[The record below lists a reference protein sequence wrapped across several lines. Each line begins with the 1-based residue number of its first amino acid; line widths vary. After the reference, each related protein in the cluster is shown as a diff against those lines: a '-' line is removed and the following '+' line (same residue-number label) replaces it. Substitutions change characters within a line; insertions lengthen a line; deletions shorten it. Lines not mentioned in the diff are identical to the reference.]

1 MADDADSAFTSY
13 ATATLDGL
21 LDRQPEWATSVG
33 DHRHDARLTVG
44 TASHYEQ
51 TSRWAGERLA
61 GLAGIDTGLLAPQ
74 LQVDAQILANQLR
87 RLRFMID
94 ELREHEWNPMVAN
107 PGRAIYNLLARD
119 FAPLPDRLRSAAQR
133 LAMLPE
139 SLAAARS
146 VLGPMPEIHIETALS
161 QFAGTERLLTGELR
175 RVASDAPGAG
185 RDLDEVLPG
194 ALEAIAG
201 HTQWLEERLAS
212 GHRDGFRDPRLG
224 ADLFARKLALV
235 LDTELPVEQIVALA
249 EADLAQAS
257 EELGAAAEEYA
268 STIPGRP
275 GTAPGAVD
283 TARGGPSPA
292 LGAAGMG
299 SGAPGTIRAVLDAL
313 AADAPDDATIL
324 GFVRD
329 AFAAQRKFV
338 VARDLVTVFDDP
350 LEVIAMPEID
360 RGVAVA
366 YCDSPGPLETA
377 ALATFI
383 AVSPTP
389 EDWAPDRV
397 RSFYREYNR
406 HMVHNLM
413 VHEAMPGHALQLQHS
428 HRFAGA
434 TKVRAAWRSGS
445 FVEGWAVYA
454 EQVMGAHGYPGAGN
468 PVAVRTQRLKSKIR
482 VIINAIMDARVH
494 CDGMTQEQAMALMT
508 GPGYQE
514 EGEAAGKWRRVLLT
528 SAQLSTYFVG
538 FTEVSGLAADLQ
550 HAHPGW
556 PERQLHDAMLAHGS
570 PPARHL
576 RTLLGAQPGIQG

>member
-1 MADDADSAFTSY
+1 MADDADNAFTRY

-33 DHRHDARLTVG
+33 DHRHDGRLTVG
-44 TASHYEQ
+44 TAAHHEQ

-61 GLAGIDTGLLAPQ
+61 GLAGIDTGRLSPQ
-74 LQVDAQILANQLR
+74 LQVDAQILANQLT

-107 PGRAIYNLLARD
+107 PGRAIYDLLARD
-119 FAPLPDRLRSAAQR
+119 FAPLADRLRSVARR

-146 VLGPMPEIHIETALS
+146 VLGPMPEIHIETALT

-175 RVASDAPGAG
+175 RAASDVPGAS

-194 ALEAIAG
+194 ALDAIAG
-201 HTQWLEERLAS
+201 HTRWLEERLDS
-212 GHRDGFRDPRLG
+212 GRSDGFRDPRLG
-224 ADLFARKLALV
+224 ADLFARKLTLV
-235 LDTELPVEQIVALA
+235 LDTELPVDQIVARA

-257 EELGAAAEEYA
+257 EELAAAAAEY
-268 STIPGRP
+268 TR
-275 GTAPGAVD
+275 AV
-283 TARGGPSPA
+283 
-292 LGAAGMG
+292 
-299 SGAPGTIRAVLDAL
+299 SGAPSTAGTDPGGAGAGSGGPDMVRAALDAL
-313 AADAPDDATIL
+313 AADAPDDTTIL

-329 AFAAQRKFV
+329 AFVAQREFV
-338 VARDLVTVFDDP
+338 VAHDLVTAFDDP

-413 VHEAMPGHALQLQHS
+413 VHEAMPGHALQLEHS
-428 HRFAGA
+428 RRFADA

-468 PVAVRTQRLKSKIR
+468 PVAVRTQRLKSKLR

-514 EGEAAGKWRRVLLT
+514 EGEAAGKWRRLLLT

-538 FTEVSGLAADLQ
+538 FTEVSGLAAELQ
-550 HAHPGW
+550 QARPGW

-576 RTLLGAQPGIQG
+576 RALLGVQPVAQG

>member
-1 MADDADSAFTSY
+1 MADDADSAFTRY

-21 LDRQPEWATSVG
+21 LERQPEWATGVG
-33 DHRHDARLTVG
+33 DHRHDYQLTVG
-44 TASHYEQ
+44 TAHHYEQ

-61 GLAGIDTGLLAPQ
+61 GLAGIDAGRLSPQ
-74 LQVDAQILANQLR
+74 HRVDAQILANQLA
-87 RLRFMID
+87 RLRFIID
-94 ELREHEWNPMVAN
+94 ELREQEWNPMVAN

-119 FAPLPDRLRSAAQR
+119 FAPLADRLRSAARR

-146 VLGPMPEIHIETALS
+146 VLGPMPEIHIETALT
-161 QFAGTERLLTGELR
+161 QFAGTERLLAGELR
-175 RVASDAPGAG
+175 RAAGDGPGAG
-185 RDLDEVLPG
+185 RDLDEALPP

-201 HTQWLEERLAS
+201 HTRWLKERLAD
-212 GHRDGFRDPRLG
+212 GRRDGFRDPRLG
-224 ADLFARKLALV
+224 ADLFSRKLALV
-235 LDTELPVEQIVALA
+235 LDTELPVEQIVARA
-249 EADLAQAS
+249 EADLAWMS
-257 EELGAAAEEYA
+257 EELAVAAAEY
-268 STIPGRP
+268 T
-275 GTAPGAVD
+275 GTAPGGAD
-283 TARGGPSPA
+283 TVRVA
-292 LGAAGMG
+292 
-299 SGAPGTIRAVLDAL
+299 LDAL
-313 AADAPDDATIL
+313 AADAPHDATIL

-329 AFAAQRKFV
+329 AFVAQREV
-338 VARDLVTVFDDP
+338 VTAHDLVTVFDDP

-389 EDWAPDRV
+389 EGWSPERV

-428 HRFAGA
+428 NRFTAA
-434 TKVRAAWRSGS
+434 TPVRTAWRSGS

-454 EQVMGAHGYPGAGN
+454 EQVMNAHGYPGEGN
-468 PVAVRTQRLKSKIR
+468 PAALRTQRLKSKLR
-482 VIINAIMDARVH
+482 TIINAIMDARVH

-508 GPGYQE
+508 GRGYQE
-514 EGEAAGKWRRVLLT
+514 DGEAAGKWRRVLLT

-538 FTEVSGLAADLQ
+538 FMEVSSLAADLRRAQ
-550 HAHPGW
+550 PGW
-556 PERQLHDAMLAHGS
+556 PERQWHDAMLAHGS

-576 RTLLGAQPGIQG
+576 RTLLDLQPVAQG

>member
-1 MADDADSAFTSY
+1 MADDMDGAFASY
-13 ATATLDGL
+13 AAATLDGL
-21 LDRQPEWATSVG
+21 LERQPEWATGVG
-33 DHRHDARLTVG
+33 DHRRDDRLTVG
-44 TASHYEQ
+44 DAGYYEEA
-51 TSRWAGERLA
+51 SRWAGDRLA
-61 GLAGIDTGLLAPQ
+61 ELAAIDADRLSPQ
-74 LQVDAQILANQLR
+74 HRVDAQILANQLT

-119 FAPLPDRLRSAAQR
+119 FAPLPDRLRSAAGR

-139 SLAAARS
+139 SLAAARA
-146 VLGPMPEIHIETALS
+146 VLGAMPEIHIETALT
-161 QFAGTERLLTGELR
+161 QFAGTERLLAGELKR
-175 RVASDAPGAG
+175 LASDVPGAG
-185 RDLDEVLPG
+185 KDLDDVLPG
-194 ALEAIAG
+194 ALDAIAE
-201 HTQWLEERLAS
+201 HTRWLADRLAS
-212 GHRDGFRDPRLG
+212 GQRDGFCDPRLG
-224 ADLFARKLALV
+224 AELFSRKLSLV
-235 LDTELPVEQIVALA
+235 LDTELPAEQILARAQADLARTGEELA
-249 EADLAQAS
+249 EA
-257 EELGAAAEEYA
+257 AAEFTGTA
-268 STIPGRP
+268 AGGP
-275 GTAPGAVD
+275 GTVRAALD
-283 TARGGPSPA
+283 T
-292 LGAAGMG
+292 
-299 SGAPGTIRAVLDAL
+299 L

-329 AFAAQRKFV
+329 AFAAQREFV
-338 VARDLVTVFDDP
+338 VAHDLVTVYDDP
-350 LEVIAMPEID
+350 LEVIEMPEID

-389 EDWAPDRV
+389 EGWSTDRI

-413 VHEAMPGHALQLQHS
+413 IHEAMPGHALQLQHS
-428 HRFAGA
+428 RRLAGA
-434 TKVRAAWRSGS
+434 STVRAAWRSGS

-454 EQVMGAHGYPGAGN
+454 EQVMGAHGYPGEGN

-482 VIINAIMDARVH
+482 AIINAIMDARVH

-538 FTEVSGLAADLQ
+538 FTEVNGLAADLRR
-550 HAHPGW
+550 AHPGW
-556 PERQLHDAMLAHGS
+556 PERQLHDAMLAHAS

-576 RTLLGAQPGIQG
+576 RTLLG

>member
-1 MADDADSAFTSY
+1 MADDADNAFTRY

-21 LDRQPEWATSVG
+21 LDRQPEWATGVG
-33 DHRHDARLTVG
+33 DHRHDDRLTVG
-44 TASHYEQ
+44 TAAHYEQ

-61 GLAGIDTGLLAPQ
+61 GLAGVDTGRLSPQ
-74 LQVDAQILANQLR
+74 LQVDAQILANQLT
-87 RLRFMID
+87 RLQFMID

-119 FAPLPDRLRSAAQR
+119 FAPLPDRLRSAARR

-146 VLGPMPEIHIETALS
+146 ALGPMPEIHIETALT

-175 RVASDAPGAG
+175 RAASDVAGAS

-194 ALEAIAG
+194 ALEAIAE
-201 HTQWLEERLAS
+201 HIRWLEERLAS
-212 GHRDGFRDPRLG
+212 GRRDGFRDPRLG

-235 LDTELPVEQIVALA
+235 LDTELPVEQIVARA
-249 EADLAQAS
+249 EAGLAQAS
-257 EELGAAAEEYA
+257 EELAAAAAEYA
-268 STIPGRP
+268 GP
-275 GTAPGAVD
+275 APGGAGLLPGEAG
-283 TARGGPSPA
+283 TGPGGPDTVRAA
-292 LGAAGMG
+292 LG
-299 SGAPGTIRAVLDAL
+299 AL

-329 AFAAQRKFV
+329 AFAAQREFV
-338 VARDLVTVFDDP
+338 VAHDLVTVFDDP

-454 EQVMGAHGYPGAGN
+454 EQVMGAHRYPGEGN
-468 PVAVRTQRLKSKIR
+468 PVAVRTQRLKSKLR

-508 GPGYQE
+508 ARGYQE
-514 EGEAAGKWRRVLLT
+514 EGEAAGKWRRLLLT

-538 FTEVSGLAADLQ
+538 FTEVSDLAADLQ
-550 HAHPGW
+550 QAHPGW
-556 PERQLHDAMLAHGS
+556 PERQLHDAILAHGS

-576 RTLLGAQPGIQG
+576 RTLLAVQPVAQG

>member
-1 MADDADSAFTSY
+1 
-13 ATATLDGL
+13 
-21 LDRQPEWATSVG
+21 
-33 DHRHDARLTVG
+33 
-44 TASHYEQ
+44 
-51 TSRWAGERLA
+51 
-61 GLAGIDTGLLAPQ
+61 
-74 LQVDAQILANQLR
+74 VDAKILANQLT

-119 FAPLPDRLRSAAQR
+119 FAPLADRLHSAARR

-146 VLGPMPEIHIETALS
+146 VLGPMPEIHIETALT

-175 RVASDAPGAG
+175 RAASDAPGAG

-201 HTQWLEERLAS
+201 HTRWLEERLAS
-212 GHRDGFRDPRLG
+212 GRRDGFRDPRLG
-224 ADLFARKLALV
+224 ADLFSRKLTLV
-235 LDTELPVEQIVALA
+235 LDTELPVEQVVARA
-249 EADLAQAS
+249 EADLARMS
-257 EELGAAAEEYA
+257 EELAVAAAEY
-268 STIPGRP
+268 T
-275 GTAPGAVD
+275 GTPS
-283 TARGGPSPA
+283 GGPDTVR
-292 LGAAGMG
+292 AA
-299 SGAPGTIRAVLDAL
+299 LDAL

-329 AFAAQRKFV
+329 AFIAQREFV

-389 EDWAPDRV
+389 EGWSADRI

-428 HRFAGA
+428 NRFTGA
-434 TKVRAAWRSGS
+434 TPVRTAWRSGS
-445 FVEGWAVYA
+445 FVEGWAVYV
-454 EQVMGAHGYPGAGN
+454 EQVMNAHGYPGEGN
-468 PVAVRTQRLKSKIR
+468 PAALRTQRLKSKLR
-482 VIINAIMDARVH
+482 TIINAIMDARVH

-514 EGEAAGKWRRVLLT
+514 DGEAAGKWRRVLLT

-550 HAHPGW
+550 RAHPGW

-576 RTLLGAQPGIQG
+576 RTLLDAQPVAQG

>member
-33 DHRHDARLTVG
+33 DHRHDDRLTVG
-44 TASHYEQ
+44 TAAHYEQ

-61 GLAGIDTGLLAPQ
+61 GLAAIDTGRLSPQ
-74 LQVDAQILANQLR
+74 LQVDAQILANQLS
-87 RLRFMID
+87 RLRFMSD
-94 ELREHEWNPMVAN
+94 ELREHEWNPMIAN

-119 FAPLPDRLRSAAQR
+119 FTPLPDRLRSAARR

-146 VLGPMPEIHIETALS
+146 VLGPMPEIHIETALT

-175 RVASDAPGAG
+175 RAASDVPGTG
-185 RDLDEVLPG
+185 RDLDDVLPG

-201 HTQWLEERLAS
+201 HTRWLEERLAS
-212 GHRDGFRDPRLG
+212 GRRDGFRDPRLG
-224 ADLFARKLALV
+224 ADMFARKLALV
-235 LDTELPVEQIVALA
+235 LDTDLPVEQIVARA
-249 EADLAQAS
+249 EAGLAQAS
-257 EELGAAAEEYA
+257 EELAAAAAEY
-268 STIPGRP
+268 T
-275 GTAPGAVD
+275 GTAPDAQSTAPDGPGSAGAD
-283 TARGGPSPA
+283 S
-292 LGAAGMG
+292 GAA
-299 SGAPGTIRAVLDAL
+299 GTIRAVLQAI

-329 AFAAQRKFV
+329 AFVAQREFV
-338 VARDLVTVFDDP
+338 AACDLVTVFDDP

-389 EDWAPDRV
+389 EGWAPDRV

-434 TKVRAAWRSGS
+434 TKARAAWRSGS

-454 EQVMGAHGYPGAGN
+454 EQVMGAHGYPGAGS
-468 PVAVRTQRLKSKIR
+468 PVAVRTQRLKSKLR

-538 FTEVSGLAADLQ
+538 FTEVSGLAADLRQ
-550 HAHPGW
+550 AHPGW

-576 RTLLGAQPGIQG
+576 RTLLGAQPAVQA

>member
-1 MADDADSAFTSY
+1 MADDADIAFTSY
-13 ATATLDGL
+13 AAATLDGL
-21 LDRQPEWATSVG
+21 LERQPEWATGVG
-33 DHRHDARLTVG
+33 DHRHDDRLTVG
-44 TASHYEQ
+44 TANHYEQ

-61 GLAGIDTGLLAPQ
+61 GLAGIDAGRLSPQ
-74 LQVDAQILANQLR
+74 HRVDAQILANQLA
-87 RLRFMID
+87 RLRFMIG
-94 ELREHEWNPMVAN
+94 ELREQEWNPMVAN

-119 FAPLPDRLRSAAQR
+119 FAPLADRLRSAARR

-146 VLGPMPEIHIETALS
+146 VLGPMPRIHIETALT
-161 QFAGTERLLTGELR
+161 QFAGTERLLTGELPR
-175 RVASDAPGAG
+175 AAGDAPGAG
-185 RDLDEVLPG
+185 RDLDEALPS

-201 HTQWLEERLAS
+201 HTRWLEERLAD

-224 ADLFARKLALV
+224 ADLFSRKLALV
-235 LDTELPVEQIVALA
+235 LDTELPVDQIVARA
-249 EADLAQAS
+249 EADLAWMS
-257 EELGAAAEEYA
+257 EELVVAAAEY
-268 STIPGRP
+268 TGTVPG
-275 GTAPGAVD
+275 GAD
-283 TARGGPSPA
+283 TVRVA
-292 LGAAGMG
+292 
-299 SGAPGTIRAVLDAL
+299 LDAL

-329 AFAAQRKFV
+329 AFVAQREFV
-338 VARDLVTVFDDP
+338 TAHDLVTVFDDP

-389 EDWAPDRV
+389 EGWSPERI

-428 HRFAGA
+428 NRFTAA
-434 TKVRAAWRSGS
+434 TPVRTAWRSGS

-454 EQVMGAHGYPGAGN
+454 EQVMNAHGYPGEGN
-468 PVAVRTQRLKSKIR
+468 PAALRTQRLKSKLR
-482 VIINAIMDARVH
+482 TIINAIMDARVH
-494 CDGMTQEQAMALMT
+494 CDGMTQDQAMALMT
-508 GPGYQE
+508 GRGYQE
-514 EGEAAGKWRRVLLT
+514 DGEAAGKWRRVLLT

-538 FTEVSGLAADLQ
+538 FMEVSGLAADLQ
-550 HAHPGW
+550 RARPGW
-556 PERQLHDAMLAHGS
+556 PERRLHDAMLAHGS

-576 RTLLGAQPGIQG
+576 RTLLDLQPVAQG

>member
-1 MADDADSAFTSY
+1 MADDADSAFTSF

-33 DHRHDARLTVG
+33 DHRHDGRLTVG
-44 TASHYEQ
+44 TAAHHEQ

-61 GLAGIDTGLLAPQ
+61 GLAGIDTGRLSPQ
-74 LQVDAQILANQLR
+74 LQVDAQILANQLT

-119 FAPLPDRLRSAAQR
+119 FAPLADRLSSAARR

-146 VLGPMPEIHIETALS
+146 VLGDMPEIHIETALT

-175 RVASDAPGAG
+175 RAASDVPGAS
-185 RDLDEVLPG
+185 RDLDEVLPA

-201 HTQWLEERLAS
+201 HTRWLEERLAS
-212 GHRDGFRDPRLG
+212 GRRDGFRDPRLG
-224 ADLFARKLALV
+224 ADLFARKLTLV
-235 LDTELPVEQIVALA
+235 LDTELPVEQIVARA
-249 EADLAQAS
+249 EADLAQAT
-257 EELGAAAEEYA
+257 EELAAAAAEY
-268 STIPGRP
+268 TR
-275 GTAPGAVD
+275 AV
-283 TARGGPSPA
+283 
-292 LGAAGMG
+292 
-299 SGAPGTIRAVLDAL
+299 SGAPNTAGTDPGGAGAGSGGPDMVRAALDAL
-313 AADAPDDATIL
+313 AADAPDDTTIL

-329 AFAAQRKFV
+329 AFVAQREFV
-338 VARDLVTVFDDP
+338 AARDLVTVFDDP

-413 VHEAMPGHALQLQHS
+413 VHEAMPGHALQLEHS
-428 HRFAGA
+428 RRFAGA

-454 EQVMGAHGYPGAGN
+454 EQVMGAHGYPGEGN
-468 PVAVRTQRLKSKIR
+468 PVAVRTQRLKSKLR

-494 CDGMTQEQAMALMT
+494 CDGMTEEQAMALMT
-508 GPGYQE
+508 GQGYQE
-514 EGEAAGKWRRVLLT
+514 EGEAAGKWRRVQLT

-538 FTEVSGLAADLQ
+538 FTEVSDLAGDLQ
-550 HAHPGW
+550 QAQPGW
-556 PERQLHDAMLAHGS
+556 PERRLHDAMLAHGS

-576 RTLLGAQPGIQG
+576 RTLLGVQSAVQG

>member
-1 MADDADSAFTSY
+1 MADAADSAFSRY
-13 ATATLDGL
+13 ATATLEGL
-21 LDRQPEWATSVG
+21 LERQPEWATGVG
-33 DHRHDARLTVG
+33 EHRHDDRLTVG
-44 TASHYEQ
+44 TAAHYEQ
-51 TSRWAGERLA
+51 TSRWAGDRLA
-61 GLAGIDTGLLAPQ
+61 GLAGIDTGRMS
-74 LQVDAQILANQLR
+74 LQHGVDAQILANQLT
-87 RLRFMID
+87 RLRFMTD

-119 FAPLPDRLRSAAQR
+119 FAPLADRLRSAARR

-146 VLGPMPEIHIETALS
+146 VLGPMPEIHIETALT

-175 RVASDAPGAG
+175 RAASDVPGAS
-185 RDLDEVLPG
+185 RDLDDVLPG

-201 HTQWLEERLAS
+201 HTRWLEERLAI
-212 GHRDGFRDPRLG
+212 GRRDGFRDPRLG
-224 ADLFARKLALV
+224 AELFARKLTLV
-235 LDTELPVEQIVALA
+235 LDTELPVEQIVARA
-249 EADLAQAS
+249 EAALAQAG
-257 EELGAAAEEYA
+257 EELVAAAAEYTGA
-268 STIPGRP
+268 
-275 GTAPGAVD
+275 APGA
-283 TARGGPSPA
+283 A
-292 LGAAGMG
+292 GAAGTG
-299 SGAPGTIRAVLDAL
+299 SGGPGTVRAALDAF
-313 AADAPDDATIL
+313 AADAPDDTTIL

-329 AFAAQRKFV
+329 AFVAQREFV
-338 VARDLVTVFDDP
+338 AARDLVTVFDDP

-377 ALATFI
+377 TLATFI

-389 EDWAPDRV
+389 EDWAPGRV

-413 VHEAMPGHALQLQHS
+413 VHEAMPGHALQLEHS
-428 HRFAGA
+428 NRFAGA

-468 PVAVRTQRLKSKIR
+468 PVALRTQRLKSR
-482 VIINAIMDARVH
+482 LRTIINAIMDARVH

-528 SAQLSTYFVG
+528 SAQLSTYYVG
-538 FTEVSGLAADLQ
+538 FTEVSQLAADLRR
-550 HAHPGW
+550 ARPGW
-556 PERQLHDAMLAHGS
+556 PERQLHDAMLAHAS

-576 RTLLGAQPGIQG
+576 RTLLGAPG

>member
-1 MADDADSAFTSY
+1 MADDADIAFTSY
-13 ATATLDGL
+13 AAATLDGL
-21 LDRQPEWATSVG
+21 LERQPEWATGVG
-33 DHRHDARLTVG
+33 DHRHDDRLTVG
-44 TASHYEQ
+44 TANHYEQ
-51 TSRWAGERLA
+51 TGRWAGERLA
-61 GLAGIDTGLLAPQ
+61 GLAGIDAGRLSPQ
-74 LQVDAQILANQLR
+74 HRVDAQILANQLA
-87 RLRFMID
+87 RLRFMIG
-94 ELREHEWNPMVAN
+94 ELREQEWNPMVAN

-119 FAPLPDRLRSAAQR
+119 FAPLADRLRSAARR

-146 VLGPMPEIHIETALS
+146 VLGPMPRIHIETALT
-161 QFAGTERLLTGELR
+161 QFAGTERLLTGELPR
-175 RVASDAPGAG
+175 AAGDAPGAG
-185 RDLDEVLPG
+185 RDLDEALPS

-201 HTQWLEERLAS
+201 HTRWLEERLAD

-224 ADLFARKLALV
+224 ADLFSRKLALV
-235 LDTELPVEQIVALA
+235 LDTELPVDQIVARA
-249 EADLAQAS
+249 EADLAWMS
-257 EELGAAAEEYA
+257 EELVVAAAEY
-268 STIPGRP
+268 TGTVPG
-275 GTAPGAVD
+275 GAD
-283 TARGGPSPA
+283 TVRVA
-292 LGAAGMG
+292 
-299 SGAPGTIRAVLDAL
+299 LDAL

-329 AFAAQRKFV
+329 AFVAQREFV
-338 VARDLVTVFDDP
+338 TAHDLVTVFDDP

-389 EDWAPDRV
+389 EGWSPERI

-428 HRFAGA
+428 NRFTAA
-434 TKVRAAWRSGS
+434 TPVRAAWRSGS

-454 EQVMGAHGYPGAGN
+454 EQVMNAHGYPGEGN
-468 PVAVRTQRLKSKIR
+468 PAALRTQRLKSKLR
-482 VIINAIMDARVH
+482 TIINAIMDARVH
-494 CDGMTQEQAMALMT
+494 CDGMTQDQAMALMT
-508 GPGYQE
+508 GRGYQE
-514 EGEAAGKWRRVLLT
+514 DGEAAGKWRRVLLT

-538 FTEVSGLAADLQ
+538 FMEVSGLAADLQ
-550 HAHPGW
+550 RAWPGW
-556 PERQLHDAMLAHGS
+556 PERRLHDAMLAHGS

-576 RTLLGAQPGIQG
+576 RTLLDLQPVAQG

>member
-1 MADDADSAFTSY
+1 MADDADIPFTSY
-13 ATATLDGL
+13 AAATLDGL
-21 LDRQPEWATSVG
+21 LERQPEWATGVG
-33 DHRHDARLTVG
+33 DHRHDDRLTVG
-44 TASHYEQ
+44 TANHYEQ

-61 GLAGIDTGLLAPQ
+61 GLAGIDAGRLSPQ
-74 LQVDAQILANQLR
+74 HRVDAQILANQLA
-87 RLRFMID
+87 RLRFMIG
-94 ELREHEWNPMVAN
+94 ELREQEWNPMVAN

-119 FAPLPDRLRSAAQR
+119 FAPLADRLRSAARR

-146 VLGPMPEIHIETALS
+146 VLGPMPRIHIETALT
-161 QFAGTERLLTGELR
+161 QFAGTERLLTGELPR
-175 RVASDAPGAG
+175 AAGDAPGAG
-185 RDLDEVLPG
+185 RDLDEALPS

-201 HTQWLEERLAS
+201 HTRWLEERLAD

-224 ADLFARKLALV
+224 ADLFSRKLALV
-235 LDTELPVEQIVALA
+235 LDTELPVEQIVARA
-249 EADLAQAS
+249 EADLAWMS
-257 EELGAAAEEYA
+257 EELVVAAAEY
-268 STIPGRP
+268 TGTVPG
-275 GTAPGAVD
+275 GAD
-283 TARGGPSPA
+283 TVRVA
-292 LGAAGMG
+292 
-299 SGAPGTIRAVLDAL
+299 LDAL

-329 AFAAQRKFV
+329 AFVAQREFV
-338 VARDLVTVFDDP
+338 TAHDLVTVFDDP

-389 EDWAPDRV
+389 EGWSPERI

-428 HRFAGA
+428 NRFTAA
-434 TKVRAAWRSGS
+434 TPVRTAWRSGS

-454 EQVMGAHGYPGAGN
+454 EQVMNAHGYPGEGN
-468 PVAVRTQRLKSKIR
+468 PAALRTQRLKSKLR
-482 VIINAIMDARVH
+482 TIINAIMDARVH

-508 GPGYQE
+508 GRGYQE
-514 EGEAAGKWRRVLLT
+514 DGEAAGKWRRVLLT
-528 SAQLSTYFVG
+528 SSQLSTYFVG
-538 FTEVSGLAADLQ
+538 FMEVSSLAADLRRAQ
-550 HAHPGW
+550 PGW
-556 PERQLHDAMLAHGS
+556 PERQWHDAMLAHGS

-576 RTLLGAQPGIQG
+576 RTLLDLQPVAQG